1 MKRRSLV
8 IFSCLLLGGALPL
21 FSQNQKIGYIDSE
34 LIMDQ
39 IPEYSGVEQTL
50 DLLSESWREE
60 IREMDSEIERLQ
72 EEYATREVLYTE
84 TMRQEHMA
92 EIDSMREARDR
103 FANEIFGPEGDYF
116 LRQRELLEPIQQQI
130 YEAVSRVADRED
142 FDFIL
147 DRAGDVKL
155 IFARP
160 EWNLNQQVL
169 VELGIQVDGLGN

>member
-1 MKRRSLV
+1 MRRRSLV
-8 IFSCLLLGGALPL
+8 ILSFLLLGGALPL
-21 FSQNQKIGYIDSE
+21 LSQNQKIGYIDSE

-50 DLLSESWREE
+50 NLLSESWREDV
-60 IREMDSEIERLQ
+60 REMDREIERLQ

-84 TMRQEHMA
+84 SMRQERMA
-92 EIDSMREARDR
+92 EIEAMRDERDR
-103 FANEIFGPEGDYF
+103 LVNERFGPEGDYF

-142 FDFIL
+142 FDFVL

-160 EWNLNQQVL
+160 EWNLNRQVL
-169 VELGIQVDGLGN
+169 VELGIQTDGLGN